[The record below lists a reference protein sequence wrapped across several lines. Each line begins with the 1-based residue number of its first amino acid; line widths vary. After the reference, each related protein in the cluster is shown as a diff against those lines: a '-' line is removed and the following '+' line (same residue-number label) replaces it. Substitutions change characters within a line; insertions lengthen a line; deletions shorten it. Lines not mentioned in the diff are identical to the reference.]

1 MTAPVYGLVSS
12 ASSANNEFVFVC
24 DPLRVDTEAVASDIG
39 SVKVAAENDL
49 WGIRRA
55 GRQLSYDDLCVGG

>member
-1 MTAPVYGLVSS
+1 LAAPVFGLISGAGSS
-12 ASSANNEFVFVC
+12 NNEFVFVC
-24 DPLRVDTEAVASDIG
+24 DPLRVDAEAVASDIG

-55 GRQLSYDDLCVGG
+55 GRRLSHDDLCVGG